1 MKYILY
7 DAEKQVLFLLLPL
20 MVGKFELLE
29 ADEFE
34 HAVTRSCSGDHC
46 GDGIP
51 IVFGLDE

>member
-7 DAEKQVLFLLLPL
+7 DVEKQVLFLLLPL

-34 HAVTRSCSGDHC
+34 HTVTRSCSGDHC